1 MLSLVG
7 TYINGYLKLDKE
19 YTESL
24 FEQINNLEFENIH
37 AILKYS
43 FNRDKHRIPKKRQ

>member
-1 MLSLVG
+1 MLSFVG

-24 FEQINNLEFENIH
+24 FEQINNLEFENIP

-43 FNRDKHRIPKKRQ
+43 FNRDKHCIP